1 MENTRETVQG
11 FVVLEGLD
19 GSGTSTQLARLS
31 KRLDTL
37 ACAHEETWEPTD
49 GPVGRLIR
57 QALSG
62 QVDVHP
68 GTVAR
73 LFAADRGEHLF
84 GAQGILK
91 RTGDG
96 VLVVSDRYL
105 FSSLAYQGLTCG
117 PALPT
122 ELNASFPLPE
132 LLVFFDIEP
141 RQAAA
146 RLASRKSLDIYENIE
161 FQTRVSD
168 AYRTILETFRAS
180 GMRIAHI
187 DASMAEDEVEKAL
200 WAEIESV
207 ALRTHRPA
215 SRM

>member
-1 MENTRETVQG
+1 MENTREIVQG
-11 FVVLEGLD
+11 FVVFEGLD

-37 ACAHEETWEPTD
+37 ALAHEETWEPTD
-49 GPVGRLIR
+49 GPIGRLIR

-62 QVDVHP
+62 QLGVHP

-84 GAQGILK
+84 GAKGILE
-91 RTGDG
+91 RTKDG

-117 PALPT
+117 PSLPA
-122 ELNASFPLPE
+122 ELNSAFPLPE
-132 LLVFFDIEP
+132 LLIFFDIEP

-146 RLASRKSLDIYENIE
+146 RLASRKALDIYENIE
-161 FQTRVSD
+161 FQTRVND
-168 AYRTILETFRAS
+168 AYRTILETFGAS

-200 WAEIESV
+200 WAEVEPV
-207 ALRTHRPA
+207 ALRSDRPA
-215 SRM
+215 SRI